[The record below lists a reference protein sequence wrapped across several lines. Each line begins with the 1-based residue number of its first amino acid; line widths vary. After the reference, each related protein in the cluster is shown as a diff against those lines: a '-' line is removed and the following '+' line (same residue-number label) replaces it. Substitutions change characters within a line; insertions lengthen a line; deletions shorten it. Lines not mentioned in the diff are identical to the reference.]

1 MTATRAAR
9 SKGEEMG
16 QKALAKTERADPEFS
31 ARFMALIR
39 LYAIQRG
46 YKPWT
51 AEDMRVWAYDR
62 GLSQAGDARAAG
74 PLIKKAVRDGIIKQH
89 GFAPTVSSRGS
100 VRATY
105 TRA

>member
-16 QKALAKTERADPEFS
+16 QKALGRAERADPEFS
-31 ARFMALIR
+31 ARFMALLR
-39 LYAIQRG
+39 MFAIQRR
-46 YKPWT
+46 YRPWT
-51 AEDMRVWAYDR
+51 AETFRLWANDR